1 MLRNCCTLQVQYATS
16 LVWIV
21 ANRFFWPERLHDRMH
36 QLSLARGVIVVG
48 NRKKVEEFLAGRR
61 SYARQIFT
69 SQELVLMRNKR
80 FSSPLP
86 LDKGL
91 TIMNHHVV
99 SHEQIISIAQNA
111 LPSVTTVL
119 VCQNTVIRTGISHI
133 LAGTHFVISDEA
145 VEQTPE
151 LPALCLIHADLTAG
165 ELAESVERLKAQ
177 WPSARVVLLTE
188 SIGPAASEL
197 ARQGGLDGLCSTAMG
212 REALIKALELVMLG
226 ESFVSS
232 AFVVSLLDEASRPR
246 DVQPDDAVTVFPT
259 VPAIASKLSE
269 REAQILSHLTQ
280 GASNK
285 HIARDLG
292 VAEATV
298 KVHVKSILRK
308 VKAANRT
315 QAAMWAQQQMKRAA
329 NDGILAAA
337 E

>member
-1 MLRNCCTLQVQYATS
+1 
-16 LVWIV
+16 
-21 ANRFFWPERLHDRMH
+21 
-36 QLSLARGVIVVG
+36 
-48 NRKKVEEFLAGRR
+48 
-61 SYARQIFT
+61 
-69 SQELVLMRNKR
+69 
-80 FSSPLP
+80 
-86 LDKGL
+86 
-91 TIMNHHVV
+91 MNHHVV
-99 SHEQIISIAQNA
+99 SHEQILSIAQNA

-119 VCQNTVIRTGISHI
+119 VCQNTLIRTGISRI
-133 LAGTHFVISDEA
+133 LAGTHFVISDET

-151 LPALCLIHADLTAG
+151 PPVLCLIHAEATAG
-165 ELAESVERLKAQ
+165 ELAEAVERMKAQ

-188 SIGPAASEL
+188 SMGPAASRL
-197 ARQGGLDGLCSTAMG
+197 SRQGGLDGLCSTAMG

-226 ESFVSS
+226 ETFVSS
-232 AFVVSLLDEASRPR
+232 AFVVSLLDEASRRR
-246 DVQPDDAVTVFPT
+246 DVQPDGAVTVFPA

-269 REAQILSHLTQ
+269 REAQILSYLTE

-298 KVHVKSILRK
+298 KVHLKSILRK